1 MGYTKMSLKVTE
13 QERKRV
19 KTTALVFCII
29 FIVSAALAGL
39 FFGIMPKTKQIK
51 SIGANNEEIRSIVT
65 SHDGQ
70 TYFIQSANWLCE
82 YDTLTDKPIFELN
95 LTDAIKQTLANNG
108 DEVVRNSLSQIQ
120 VSAFWGEEG
129 NNCYV
134 VRDSNGNI
142 FKLKRNEQGNLYVC
156 DDYDLIEYKV
166 KTDKNGNPVLDEN
179 GKPVTVYTS
188 KEILGLDVIKHTN
201 QMFALITENNFFYIE
216 EYDMGDLTKGAIK
229 RKFLWDLGVGE
240 SDGYKEITAVK
251 KQGTGV
257 LAFYAH
263 GDQLIFVKTGGGI
276 IRVSKDMID
285 TRYNGGGIEFFE
297 DARKAYERD
306 EAAELE
312 YRRIYN
318 EAYILKI
325 AEQLKSVAGSK
336 EAPENVD
343 SKKAEIDALASGYIA
358 QGFDKNVSL
367 EDLVEFDTLYKGY
380 EISSSTVSKHKNNAK
395 KAAENAVA
403 DLESESVTLDW
414 CKDYDAST
422 MKMYVKE
429 EYIDDSCYASFIPGE
444 AVIGGVVYAKQN
456 NAIYYA
462 NISDGYL
469 YTFDADKLKTAK
481 TGSLISSLSTKIET
495 VYCKK
500 GQTFNT
506 FGNGIQY
513 NAFANTLYITFDNK
527 RDVQIVDL
535 NDMNN
540 YQVVSSY
547 KASYDMNALSGDKE
561 NKNTQVLH
569 QVTKV
574 DIKGTE
580 TPLLYVCSYNTK
592 RFENK
597 TVITALFVIFLA
609 IALVTFCIGLWM
621 VFSLRTEAGVKK
633 VVFIAKDTKKN
644 KFVYFALIFF
654 VGMLFMF
661 CYYEAIGAIAMAFFD
676 YTEDRPTWLWNNFAN
691 FIKIFNS
698 PQFWPSVGNMIFFL
712 VADIL
717 ISLIP
722 PIIFAILLILIRSKV
737 TSNWIRTLMFIPGIV
752 PTMAGMMI
760 WKKGIYSDTG
770 ILNQI
775 IGAFGG
781 KPIQFLLNANYVK
794 WSLIFMGFPFVGGYL
809 IFYGGMM
816 NIPSE
821 YHEAGKLEGLG
832 TIKRF
837 LKIDIPL
844 IMPQIKYIF
853 ITTFIASVQNFA
865 RTEFVGSASVE
876 TPVQTLYGQLNRVKD
891 YGMSSAYATLIF
903 IFLFIAI
910 ATNFKMQKQDAMGA
924 DL

>member
-380 EISSSTVSKHKNNAK
+380 AISASTVSKHKLNAK
-395 KAAENAVA
+395 KTAEDAVEA
-403 DLESESVTLDW
+403 LERLEW
-414 CKDYDAST
+414 CKDYDART

-429 EYIDDSCYASFIPGE
+429 ECIDDSCYASFIPGE
-444 AVIGGVVYAKQN
+444 SVIGGMVYVKQN
-456 NAIYYA
+456 DALYYT
-462 NISDGYL
+462 NLSDGYL
-469 YTFDADKLKTAK
+469 YTVDVDKLKTAWHGN
-481 TGSLISSLSTKIET
+481 TISELSIKVENIH
-495 VYCKK
+495 CKA
-500 GQTFNT
+500 GQTFNS
-506 FGNGIQY
+506 FGNGLCY
-513 NAFANTLYITFDNK
+513 NSFANTLYIRFDNK
-527 RDVQIVDL
+527 SDVQIVDL
-535 NDMNN
+535 NDKNN
-540 YQVVSSY
+540 YQVIGEY
-547 KASYDMNALSGDKE
+547 KGVNDMVYFLGDKE
-561 NKNTQVLH
+561 NTVMHALH
-569 QVTKV
+569 QGVEIEGDQQV
-574 DIKGTE
+574 
-580 TPLLYVCSYNTK
+580 PCLYLSTI
-592 RFENK
+592 E
-597 TVITALFVIFLA
+597 L
-609 IALVTFCIGLWM
+609 
-621 VFSLRTEAGVKK
+621 
-633 VVFIAKDTKKN
+633 
-644 KFVYFALIFF
+644 
-654 VGMLFMF
+654 
-661 CYYEAIGAIAMAFFD
+661 
-676 YTEDRPTWLWNNFAN
+676 NNN
-691 FIKIFNS
+691 
-698 PQFWPSVGNMIFFL
+698 
-712 VADIL
+712 
-717 ISLIP
+717 
-722 PIIFAILLILIRSKV
+722 
-737 TSNWIRTLMFIPGIV
+737 
-752 PTMAGMMI
+752 
-760 WKKGIYSDTG
+760 
-770 ILNQI
+770 
-775 IGAFGG
+775 
-781 KPIQFLLNANYVK
+781 
-794 WSLIFMGFPFVGGYL
+794 
-809 IFYGGMM
+809 
-816 NIPSE
+816 
-821 YHEAGKLEGLG
+821 
-832 TIKRF
+832 
-837 LKIDIPL
+837 
-844 IMPQIKYIF
+844 
-853 ITTFIASVQNFA
+853 
-865 RTEFVGSASVE
+865 
-876 TPVQTLYGQLNRVKD
+876 
-891 YGMSSAYATLIF
+891 
-903 IFLFIAI
+903 
-910 ATNFKMQKQDAMGA
+910 
-924 DL
+924 